1 MATSAHQDT
10 HDAPNI
16 CLDFTTLLSQTVKK
30 ARVLRDIVAS
40 DSDSSPELLT
50 EVRTFAFALET
61 EHEFIQSG
69 EAGPGADCDIG
80 FMNRAIRG
88 IAAKSAGL
96 SSFCGSVIES
106 NVGSHPRVVLMVK
119 KTADS
124 LAKEWAA
131 LPTSDLP
138 WENPI
143 TTFVEFRSLTDI
155 IRGFQIESRETRS
168 ALLSLTR
175 ASSTMPHLSP
185 IVRPAIRKLLEMSNE
200 VGVVEAGLIGLEEN
214 IRAGEFDFEFMQMV
228 SKAVS
233 QHALL
238 MGADFLPLIE
248 LSKKLPPRQQAL
260 LAPLVK
266 RRANWVP
273 IGLAG
278 HQLSSIID
286 LHYIEQDS
294 SVPMA
299 PSPKSKATKVR
310 NRDLKRRSGIITSAT
325 STSTTTAP
333 SSGEGEIEQVDGAGG
348 IDGCADGEGD
358 TVDRTDT
365 LLMGESASAADS
377 RPFYI
382 TNDNTESRIPRK
394 DRCQSTP
401 KPTI

>member
-1 MATSAHQDT
+1 
-10 HDAPNI
+10 
-16 CLDFTTLLSQTVKK
+16 
-30 ARVLRDIVAS
+30 
-40 DSDSSPELLT
+40 
-50 EVRTFAFALET
+50 
-61 EHEFIQSG
+61 
-69 EAGPGADCDIG
+69 
-80 FMNRAIRG
+80 
-88 IAAKSAGL
+88 
-96 SSFCGSVIES
+96 
-106 NVGSHPRVVLMVK
+106 
-119 KTADS
+119 
-124 LAKEWAA
+124 
-131 LPTSDLP
+131 
-138 WENPI
+138 
-143 TTFVEFRSLTDI
+143 
-155 IRGFQIESRETRS
+155 
-168 ALLSLTR
+168 
-175 ASSTMPHLSP
+175 
-185 IVRPAIRKLLEMSNE
+185 MSNE